1 MFLLAPPTASTY
13 YIYRQLKGDAMDK
26 APFSDFGKQ
35 LKNMRQKAKET
46 IADVSGAV
54 EVDTSELVA
63 IEAGKNQPSED
74 IVLLLISH
82 FALKEDEAL
91 KMWELAGFDQE
102 KTGVSSL
109 ISDENGIQQTA
120 YISQNDARILYSDMI
135 HINANKYGVVINFL
149 QGLGSNNQP
158 MAVSRIGMSREHAES
173 LLDVLKKTLK
183 HSSAKTEKK

>member
-1 MFLLAPPTASTY
+1 MEKT
-13 YIYRQLKGDAMDK
+13 
-26 APFSDFGKQ
+26 PFSDFGKQ
-35 LKNMRQKAKET
+35 LKAMRQKAKET

-102 KTGVSSL
+102 RTGVSSL
-109 ISDENGIQQTA
+109 VSDENGIQQTA

-173 LLDVLKKTLK
+173 LLEVLKKTLK